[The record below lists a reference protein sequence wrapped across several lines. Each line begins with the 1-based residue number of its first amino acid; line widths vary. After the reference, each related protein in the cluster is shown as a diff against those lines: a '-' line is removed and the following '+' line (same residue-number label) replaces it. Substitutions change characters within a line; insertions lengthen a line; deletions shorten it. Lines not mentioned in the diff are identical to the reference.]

1 MHLIL
6 FFSQYN
12 SYYGHKFAVRFT
24 DHKEGVELTHI
35 VNADDQTITIDSD
48 AKRSYLRI
56 KHEKVFGSFEDK
68 LAYSTDTCQVQV
80 SAIFMYMYS
89 CYDATF
95 SFISFEPILY
105 IHSVYHYLYSH
116 RFIHSII
123 LYTYYTVHTI
133 IYYTHHHTL
142 YTLYY
147 IIRIIIHYQDIPK
160 GDEYVSCITKQLNT
174 DFFRVTESKDK
185 VKEYLDNVSNHLRN
199 YTCSDINMN
208 SSPSV
213 STYSKYI
220 VLQWLEYNI
229 LCIMYCVQYIVLY
242 IFSVFIICQ
251 ICYV

>member
-56 KHEKVFGSFEDK
+56 KQEKVFGSFEDK
-68 LAYSTDTCQVQV
+68 LTYSTDTCQVCIV
-80 SAIFMYMYS
+80 CILHNIIVTIPLIAYHPAYIHIKYVLPYTLPPIKLNTYTHDIPYIMLR
-89 CYDATF
+89 
-95 SFISFEPILY
+95 IILY
-105 IHSVYHYLYSH
+105 YN
-116 RFIHSII
+116 I
-123 LYTYYTVHTI
+123 LYTYYT
-133 IYYTHHHTL
+133 YY
-142 YTLYY
+142 
-147 IIRIIIHYQDIPK
+147 QGIPK

-185 VKEYLDNVSNHLRN
+185 VKEYLDNVSTHLRN
-199 YTCSDINMN
+199 YTCSDVNMN

-220 VLQWLEYNI
+220 VL
-229 LCIMYCVQYIVLY
+229 
-242 IFSVFIICQ
+242 
-251 ICYV
+251 